1 MDRAARGRRDEGGA
15 GIDIDTRAVLQR
27 IARPRLTGS
36 EGAAAVTADVRDT
49 LESFGYEVREQR
61 FRFNPS
67 FGRFA
72 LSAVGAVYAI
82 GAFAAA
88 AFLYGG
94 SVYPALVVLL
104 LVLAIAGVIGMFG
117 RPLLDSATLGQR
129 EGTNLLA
136 LPRSRPK
143 YLVVAHRDSK
153 SQPVPLSFRGPAIG
167 FGIVA
172 WVALFLIAIMSL
184 AQPVGAGLTLFVGTA
199 AFIAGLI
206 LVFCWVENH
215 SPGALDN
222 ASGVVALLGLAAHE
236 HEAGDVAF
244 LVTDA
249 EELGLV
255 GARAIAGRLPAVVGA
270 INMDGLDDEG
280 GFWIVERFGWPRKRG
295 LAPHLAAAMLR
306 AADEL
311 GFEARRRDV
320 PFGIMLD
327 HIPLVQGGTP
337 AITVLRGGLHSL
349 RRVHRPDDDLDHL
362 RGDGIA
368 PTIRLVARALELLR
382 AQEPVIPA
390 AAP

>member
-1 MDRAARGRRDEGGA
+1 MESPAQEVPEEGAVMDVRAA
-15 GIDIDTRAVLQR
+15 LHR

-36 EGAAAVTADVRDT
+36 EGAHQVTD
-49 LESFGYEVREQR
+49 EVRGSLATLGYDVQEHAFQ
-61 FRFNPS
+61 FNPA

-72 LSAVGAVYAI
+72 LSAVGLVYSV

-88 AFLYGG
+88 TFLYGARP
-94 SVYPALVVLL
+94 YPAIILLL
-104 LVLAIAGVIGMFG
+104 LVLALAGVIAMFG
-117 RPLLDSATLGQR
+117 RPLLDGSRFGRR

-136 LPRSRPK
+136 LPRGRRPK

-153 SQPVPLSFRGPAIG
+153 SQPVPLSFRGPAIA
-167 FGIVA
+167 FALLA
-172 WVALFLIAIMSL
+172 WLALFVLALASI
-184 AQPVGAGLTLFVGTA
+184 AQPVAPGLALAVGVIGV
-199 AFIAGLI
+199 IAGLI
-206 LVFCWVENH
+206 LLFCWVENN

-222 ASGVVALLGLAAHE
+222 ATGVVALLGLAARE

-249 EELGLV
+249 EELGLA
-255 GARAIAGRLPAVVGA
+255 GARAIAGRLPVVIGA
-270 INMDGLDDEG
+270 INLDGLDDEG
-280 GFWIVERFGWPRKRG
+280 AFWIIERFGWPRKRG

-306 AADEL
+306 AADDL
-311 GFEARRRDV
+311 GLDARRRDV

-337 AITVLRGGLHSL
+337 AISVLRGGLRSL
-349 RRVHRPDDDLDHL
+349 RRVHRPEDDLDHL

-382 AQEPVIPA
+382 AQEPA
-390 AAP
+390 AAGVR